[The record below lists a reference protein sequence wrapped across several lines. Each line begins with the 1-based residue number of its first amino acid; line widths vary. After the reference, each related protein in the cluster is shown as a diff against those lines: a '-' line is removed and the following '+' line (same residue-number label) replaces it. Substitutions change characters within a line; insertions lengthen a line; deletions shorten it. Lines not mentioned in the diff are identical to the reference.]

1 MKVVSAASE
10 SHMLSDH
17 STVNQSEII
26 KDNWLVEQMAV
37 YIYVTF
43 THFEA
48 HWGALETPGELPINY
63 GITGNQTE
71 IQQLGALWLWSHL
84 IYRYNVI
91 SSLLIHVK
99 YVITGLLSGF
109 SCFTW
114 SGVIHN
120 FTTLWDYDAQ
130 NPGLCYT
137 LSLSAHSIEL

>member
-1 MKVVSAASE
+1 MFQANIVKVVSAASG

-17 STVNQSEII
+17 LTVNQSETI
-26 KDNWLVEQMAV
+26 KAHWLVEQMAV
-37 YIYVTF
+37 YIIYIYVTF

-109 SCFTW
+109 SSFT
-114 SGVIHN
+114 
-120 FTTLWDYDAQ
+120 
-130 NPGLCYT
+130 
-137 LSLSAHSIEL
+137 